1 MHQLRYRK
9 TALKALLKLPA
20 DARQRIQEAL
30 RRLAEDADAV
40 TLDIKALQGRQGF
53 RLRVGKWRVIY
64 HKDDDA
70 MIILVVDAGSRGDIY
85 K

>member
-1 MHQLRYRK
+1 
-9 TALKALLKLPA
+9 
-20 DARQRIQEAL
+20 
-30 RRLAEDADAV
+30 LAEDADAV

-53 RLRVGKWRVIY
+53 RLRVGKWQVIY

-70 MIILVVDAGSRGDIY
+70 MIILAVDAGSRGDIY